1 MKHSS
6 ATDRKAKLPKN
17 RADFL
22 AQVMRLTFAFYGK
35 MDYNKIIKGGA
46 KKTLHSK
53 RHTNSKGDFM
63 DFRKSVFQIALPV
76 TLQSLIQASF
86 SVIDQ
91 MMTGQLGSVSV
102 AAIGLGGKFSS
113 LFSVVMSAIAAAA
126 GIIFAQ
132 YIGSGDKNGVSRMF
146 ALNSAVMAG
155 VSALFILPSLIA
167 PSGIMSLY
175 SKDEAT
181 IAAAGGYLL
190 IIAVGFLP
198 QAFSLLIS
206 SLLRC
211 QGSAKFPLFA
221 SMAAAVV
228 NTAFNYVLIFGKC
241 GFPALGIAGAAIA
254 TTAARFMEFVILAV
268 FLMARSRK
276 GQFSFHFT
284 KAETNGEFKMFV
296 GVLMPLFVNEFLW
309 GLGENV
315 YAMIYGRTGTDECA
329 AMTLTNPIQSLT
341 IGAMTGLASASGI
354 IVGRL
359 LGEGKNDEAYAA
371 GKKFIKYGIIGSLG
385 LSCVLLLC
393 IPRYVQ
399 IFNVS
404 DNVKH
409 LTLLIL
415 MVYAGIAPVK
425 ILNMLLGGGVVR
437 SGGKT
442 KYIMLVD
449 ILGTWTFGVPLGL
462 LAAFALH
469 WPIWAVYF
477 ALSLEECVR
486 LAITLMMFKKRVW
499 MNHLAA

>member
-1 MKHSS
+1 MKYNRIIKRKEDHSS
-6 ATDRKAKLPKN
+6 L
-17 RADFL
+17 
-22 AQVMRLTFAFYGK
+22 LT
-35 MDYNKIIKGGA
+35 NC
-46 KKTLHSK
+46 
-53 RHTNSKGDFM
+53 KGDVM
-63 DFRKSVFQIALPV
+63 NFRKSVFQIALPV

-86 SVIDQ
+86 SVVDQ

-113 LFSVVMSAIAAAA
+113 LFSVVISAIAAAA

-146 ALNSAVMAG
+146 AVNSAVVAG
-155 VSALFILPSLIA
+155 VSALFILPSLVI
-167 PSGIMSLY
+167 PNGIMSLY

-190 IIAVGFLP
+190 VIAMGFLP

-228 NTAFNYVLIFGKC
+228 NTALNYALIFGRF
-241 GFPALGIAGAAIA
+241 GLPELGITGAAIA
-254 TTAARFMEFVILAV
+254 TTAARLVEWLILAV
-268 FLMARSRK
+268 FLAVRVRK
-276 GQFSFHFT
+276 GQFSLRFR
-284 KAETNGEFKMFV
+284 KADTDGEFKMFL
-296 GVLMPLFVNEFLW
+296 GVLMPLFINEFLW

-315 YAMIYGRTGTDECA
+315 YAMIYGRSGTDECA

-354 IVGRL
+354 IVGKL
-359 LGEGKNDEAYAA
+359 LGEGKNDEAYTA
-371 GKKFIKYGIIGSLG
+371 GKKFIQWGLVGSLG
-385 LSCVLLLC
+385 LSGILLLC
-393 IPRYVQ
+393 ISHYVQ

-449 ILGTWTFGVPLGL
+449 IFGTWAIGVPLGL
-462 LAAFALH
+462 IAAFVLKL
-469 WPIWAVYF
+469 PIYGVYF

-486 LAITLMMFKKRVW
+486 LAITLVMFKKRVW

>member
-1 MKHSS
+1 
-6 ATDRKAKLPKN
+6 
-17 RADFL
+17 
-22 AQVMRLTFAFYGK
+22 
-35 MDYNKIIKGGA
+35 
-46 KKTLHSK
+46 
-53 RHTNSKGDFM
+53 M
-63 DFRKSVFQIALPV
+63 DFRKSVLQIALPM

-146 ALNSAVMAG
+146 AVNAAVMTG
-155 VSALFILPSLIA
+155 TSALFIVPSLVS

-175 SKDEAT
+175 STDEVT
-181 IAAAGGYLL
+181 IAAAAGYLF
-190 IIAVGFLP
+190 IIALGFLP

-228 NTAFNYVLIFGKC
+228 NTALNYVLIFGKF
-241 GFPALGIAGAAIA
+241 GAPRLGIAGAAIA
-254 TTAARFMEFVILAV
+254 TTTARAVEFAILAV
-268 FLMARSRK
+268 FLSVRVGK
-276 GQFSFHFT
+276 GQFRLRFT
-284 KAETNGEFKMFV
+284 KAAGSGELKMFL
-296 GVLMPLFVNEFLW
+296 GVLLPLFVNEFLW

-315 YAMIYGRTGTDECA
+315 YAMIYGRIGTDECA
-329 AMTLTNPIQSLT
+329 AMTLTNPIQSLA
-341 IGAMTGLASASGI
+341 IGAMTGLASAAGI
-354 IVGRL
+354 IVGKL

-371 GKKFIKYGIIGSLG
+371 GKKFITYGIIGSLG

-393 IPRYVQ
+393 ISHYVQ

-415 MVYAGIAPVK
+415 VVYAGIAPVK

-442 KYIMLVD
+442 TYIMMVD
-449 ILGTWTFGVPLGL
+449 ILGTWVFGVPLGL
-462 LAAFALH
+462 LAAFVLGL
-469 WPIWAVYF
+469 PIWAVYLM
-477 ALSLEECVR
+477 LSLEECVR
-486 LAITLMMFKKRVW
+486 LAVTLVMFKRRVW
-499 MNHLAA
+499 MKQLAA